1 MNPCRV
7 LLADDHTL
15 VRAGIRSLLNTIA
28 GVEVVAEA
36 KNGRQALGLAKLHQP
51 DLVILDV
58 SMPDLDGLETAG
70 QIRQDFPNCRV
81 IILSMHASP
90 DFVVRAMQFGV
101 AGYLLKDAAA
111 GELETAIRA
120 ALRGDV
126 YLSPQISKQ
135 VVEGYINRRRE
146 INQTANS
153 LTPRQREVLRFIAGG
168 ANTKSI
174 ASWLDLSVKTVEAHR
189 AELMRR
195 LNIRDIPSL
204 VKYALREGIISID
217 G

>member
-1 MNPCRV
+1 MNPCKIV
-7 LLADDHTL
+7 LADDHTL

-28 GVEVVAEA
+28 GVEVVGEA
-36 KNGRQALGLAKLHQP
+36 NNGRQALGLTKAHQP
-51 DLVILDV
+51 DIVILDV
-58 SMPDLDGLETAG
+58 SMPDLDGLEAAG
-70 QIRQDFPNCRV
+70 QIHQDFPHTRV
-81 IILSMHASP
+81 IILSMHASA
-90 DFVVRAMQFGV
+90 DFVVRALQFGV

-111 GELETAIRA
+111 GELETAIHA
-120 ALRGDV
+120 ALRGEV

-135 VVEGYINRRRE
+135 VVDGYVNRGRE
-146 INQTANS
+146 INQTASS
-153 LTPRQREVLRFIAGG
+153 LTPRQREILRFIASGT
-168 ANTKSI
+168 NTKTI
-174 ASWLDLSVKTVEAHR
+174 ASWLNLSVKTVESHR

>member
-1 MNPCRV
+1 MNPCKIV
-7 LLADDHTL
+7 LADDHTL

-28 GVEVVAEA
+28 GVEVVGEA
-36 KNGRQALGLAKLHQP
+36 NNGRQALGLTKAHQP
-51 DLVILDV
+51 DIVILDV
-58 SMPDLDGLETAG
+58 SMPDLDGLEAAG
-70 QIRQDFPNCRV
+70 QIHQDFPHTRV
-81 IILSMHASP
+81 IILSMHASA
-90 DFVVRAMQFGV
+90 DFVVRALQFGV

-111 GELETAIRA
+111 GELETAIHA
-120 ALRGDV
+120 ALRGEV

-135 VVEGYINRRRE
+135 VVDGYVKRGRE
-146 INQTANS
+146 INQTASS
-153 LTPRQREVLRFIAGG
+153 LTPRQREILRFIASGT
-168 ANTKSI
+168 NTKTI
-174 ASWLDLSVKTVEAHR
+174 ASWLNLSVKTVESHR